1 MVIVQFRT
9 GSIMDVKKQ
18 ILYIYT
24 ETPMHVGTGV
34 GLGAVDMPIQ
44 REKHTGY
51 PIIQASGV
59 KGALRDTA
67 ELILDR
73 QEIKSI
79 FGGASGDKGEDFAGA
94 MSPSDARILLFPVR
108 ALNGVFVWITSP
120 TVLERFRQETETA
133 DTPNVPEIEK
143 NGLAQVSNTDRIIN
157 GQIMLEE
164 YTYPAQFSD
173 LAQAWANHFAVY
185 ALRDSTGDYWKQ
197 RLYTHLVILTDDD
210 FRDFVKYSTD
220 IVTRIHVD
228 DVKKTVKTGAL
239 FTQELLPA
247 DSLLY
252 SMVHITNSRDG
263 KEDSNG
269 HFIPKMSVD
278 DVVKRLHDAIRDRF
292 NDRLQIGGDE
302 TVGRGR
308 VRLNWQGVE

>member
-1 MVIVQFRT
+1 
-9 GSIMDVKKQ
+9 MDVKKH
-18 ILYIYT
+18 ILYLYA

-67 ELILDR
+67 ELALGHDS
-73 QEIKSI
+73 QEVKSI
-79 FGGASGDKGEDFAGA
+79 FGSASGDKGEDFAGA

-120 TVLERFRQETETA
+120 TVLARFKQETELNNVP
-133 DTPNVPEIEK
+133 DVPEI
-143 NGLAQVSNTDRIIN
+143 NQADPVQVSSDNLLIA

-164 YTYPAQFSD
+164 YTYSSKVTNEATE
-173 LAQAWANHFAVY
+173 WANYLATNAFPDADNYWHKRIKSHFA
-185 ALRDSTGDYWKQ
+185 
-197 RLYTHLVILTDDD
+197 ILPDNE
-210 FRDFVKYSTD
+210 FRDFVRYSTE
-220 IVTRIHVD
+220 IVTRIHID
-228 DVKKTVKTGAL
+228 DVKKTVKDGQL

-252 SMVHITNSRDG
+252 SFIHITDSRDERIKAENIVG
-263 KEDSNG
+263 G
-269 HFIPKMSVD
+269 
-278 DVVKRLHDAIRDRF
+278 LQDAMG
-292 NDRLQIGGDE
+292 NRLQIGGDE

-308 VRLNWQGVE
+308 VRLNWQEVK

>member
-1 MVIVQFRT
+1 MN
-9 GSIMDVKKQ
+9 VKKH
-18 ILYIYT
+18 ILYLYT
-24 ETPMHVGTGV
+24 ETSMHVGTGV

-59 KGALRDTA
+59 KGALRDTV
-67 ELILDR
+67 ELDLGRDS
-73 QEIKSI
+73 QKVKSI

-120 TVLERFRQETETA
+120 TVLVRFKEETGLK
-133 DTPNVPEIEK
+133 DVSNICKVEK
-143 NGLAQVSNTDRIIN
+143 DAPVQVSNYNLIIA

-164 YTYPAQFSD
+164 YTYPAQVSD
-173 LAQAWANHFAVY
+173 EAQEWANY
-185 ALRDSTGDYWKQ
+185 LTEKALHPKTSNYWKK
-197 RLYTHLVILTDDD
+197 RLREHLVILPDNE
-210 FRDFVKYSTD
+210 FRDFVRYSTE
-220 IVTRIHVD
+220 IVTRIKINSD
-228 DVKKTVKTGAL
+228 TKTVDKEQGAL

-252 SMVHITNSRDG
+252 SFVHVTDSRQYA
-263 KEDSNG
+263 EDQDTGESTTV
-269 HFIPKMSVD
+269 MQS
-278 DVVKRLHDAIRDRF
+278 DVVVKTLKEAIKHHPV
-292 NDRLQIGGDE
+292 QIGGDE

-308 VRLNWQGVE
+308 VRLNWQEV

>member
-1 MVIVQFRT
+1 
-9 GSIMDVKKQ
+9 MDVKKH
-18 ILYIYT
+18 ILYLYA

-44 REKHTGY
+44 REKHTAY

-67 ELILDR
+67 ELALGHDS
-73 QEIKSI
+73 QEVKSI

-94 MSPSDARILLFPVR
+94 LSPSDARILLFPVR

-120 TVLERFRQETETA
+120 TVLARFKQETGLNSLPA
-133 DTPNVPEIEK
+133 VPKI
-143 NGLAQVSNTDRIIN
+143 NQDDPAQVSSDKLVIA

-164 YTYPAQFSD
+164 YAYVAKKSNE
-173 LAQAWANHFAVY
+173 ASEWANYLAENVFPDTHN
-185 ALRDSTGDYWKQ
+185 YWHERMKS
-197 RLYTHLVILTDDD
+197 HLAILPDNE
-210 FRDFVKYSTD
+210 FRDFVRYSTE
-220 IVTRIHVD
+220 IVTRIHLD

-252 SMVHITNSRDG
+252 SFVHITDTRDE
-263 KEDSNG
+263 KFAAEMIVSKLRNG
-269 HFIPKMSVD
+269 IG
-278 DVVKRLHDAIRDRF
+278 
-292 NDRLQIGGDE
+292 DRLQIGGDE

-308 VRLNWQGVE
+308 VRLNWREVKS

>member
-1 MVIVQFRT
+1 MVIIQFRT
-9 GSIMDVKKQ
+9 GSIMDAKKH
-18 ILYIYT
+18 ILYLYA

-67 ELILDR
+67 ELMLGR
-73 QEIKSI
+73 ESQEVKSI

-120 TVLERFRQETETA
+120 TVLARFKQETGLK
-133 DTPNVPEIEK
+133 DVPVVPEIDK
-143 NGLAQVSNTDRIIN
+143 GDPAQVSSDNLIIA

-164 YTYPAQFSD
+164 YTYVAQETKI
-173 LAQAWANHFAVY
+173 ATEWANHLAKSVFP
-185 ALRDSTGDYWKQ
+185 DTNDYWHK
-197 RLYTHLVILTDDD
+197 RINSHVAILPDNE
-210 FRDFVKYSTD
+210 FRDFVRYSTD
-220 IVTRIHVD
+220 IVTRIHID
-228 DVKKTVKTGAL
+228 DVKKTVKDGQL

-252 SMVHITNSRDG
+252 SFVHVTNSRDEQIRAHDIVG
-263 KEDSNG
+263 KLQN
-269 HFIPKMSVD
+269 
-278 DVVKRLHDAIRDRF
+278 AIG
-292 NDRLQIGGDE
+292 DRLQIGGDE

-308 VRLNWQGVE
+308 VRLNWQEVE

>member
-1 MVIVQFRT
+1 M
-9 GSIMDVKKQ
+9 SIKKH
-18 ILYIYT
+18 ILYLYA

-44 REKHTGY
+44 REKHTDY

-67 ELILDR
+67 ELQWRNTNGGTEI
-73 QEIKSI
+73 IKSI
-79 FGGASGDKGEDFAGA
+79 FGADSENRDITHASA

-108 ALNGVFVWITSP
+108 ALNGVFIWITSP
-120 TVLERFRQETETA
+120 TVLQRYKQETGLQDAPEV
-133 DTPNVPEIEK
+133 PQIERNSNV
-143 NGLAQVSNTDRIIN
+143 LVSDAKRLIG

-164 YTYPAQFSD
+164 YTYPAEFSD
-173 LAQAWANHFAVY
+173 LAQGWANHFAVH
-185 ALRDSTGDYWKQ
+185 ALHNDTDVYWKQ
-197 RLYTHLVILTDDD
+197 RLYTHLAILPDDE

-220 IVTRIHVD
+220 IVTRIHID
-228 DVKKTVKTGAL
+228 DVKKTVKDGAL

-252 SMVHITNSRDG
+252 SLVHVTNSRDEKATADEVTG
-263 KEDSNG
+263 ILRN
-269 HFIPKMSVD
+269 
-278 DVVKRLHDAIRDRF
+278 AIG
-292 NDRLQIGGDE
+292 DRLQIGGDE

-308 VRLNWQGVE
+308 VRLNWQEVN

>member
-1 MVIVQFRT
+1 
-9 GSIMDVKKQ
+9 MDVKKH
-18 ILYIYT
+18 ILYLYA

-67 ELILDR
+67 ELALGHDS
-73 QEIKSI
+73 QEVKSI

-120 TVLERFRQETETA
+120 TVLARFKQETELNNVP
-133 DTPNVPEIEK
+133 DVPEI
-143 NGLAQVSNTDRIIN
+143 NQGDPAQVSSDNLVIA

-164 YTYPAQFSD
+164 YTYSSKVTNEASE
-173 LAQAWANHFAVY
+173 WANCLATNVFPDADNFWHK
-185 ALRDSTGDYWKQ
+185 RIKS
-197 RLYTHLVILTDDD
+197 HLAILPDNE
-210 FRDFVKYSTD
+210 FRDFVRYSTE
-220 IVTRIHVD
+220 IVTRIHID
-228 DVKKTVKTGAL
+228 DVKKTVKDGQL

-252 SMVHITNSRDG
+252 SFIHITDSRQHIEDQNTG
-263 KEDSNG
+263 KSKTVMKADNVMETL
-269 HFIPKMSVD
+269 
-278 DVVKRLHDAIRDRF
+278 RDAI
-292 NDRLQIGGDE
+292 NKGKASSSIQASIQIGGDE
-302 TVGRGR
+302 TVGCGR
-308 VRLNWQGVE
+308 VRLSSREVL

>member
-1 MVIVQFRT
+1 
-9 GSIMDVKKQ
+9 MDVHKH
-18 ILYIYT
+18 ILYLYA

-51 PIIQASGV
+51 PIIQASGI

-67 ELILDR
+67 QLKLGDGEVMR
-73 QEIKSI
+73 SI
-79 FGGASGDKGEDFAGA
+79 FGSDAENRNITHASA

-120 TVLERFRQETETA
+120 TVLERFKQETGLTDLPA
-133 DTPNVPEIEK
+133 VPEV
-143 NGLAQVSNTDRIIN
+143 GGQALVSSSERILK

-164 YTYPAQFSD
+164 YTYPAQVSPEVT
-173 LAQAWANHFAVY
+173 AWAEYFATH
-185 ALRDSTGDYWKQ
+185 ALVGESTDFWKQ
-197 RLYTHLVILTDDD
+197 RLQSHLVILPDDE
-210 FRDFVKYSTD
+210 FRDFVKYSTE
-220 IVTRIHVD
+220 IVTRIHID
-228 DVKKTVKTGAL
+228 DVKKTVKDGQL

-252 SMVHITNSRDG
+252 SLVHISRSRDG
-263 KEDSNG
+263 EINVG
-269 HFIPKMSVD
+269 QVET
-278 DVVKRLHDAIRDRF
+278 VLREAIG
-292 NDRLQIGGDE
+292 DRLQIGGDE

-308 VRLNWQGVE
+308 VRLNWQEAK

>member
-1 MVIVQFRT
+1 
-9 GSIMDVKKQ
+9 MDVKKH
-18 ILYIYT
+18 ILYLYT

-44 REKHTGY
+44 REKHTDY

-67 ELILDR
+67 ELALGRDS
-73 QEIKSI
+73 QDVKSI

-120 TVLERFRQETETA
+120 TVLARFKREVGIDGA
-133 DTPNVPEIEK
+133 PDTLDSDE
-143 NGLAQVSNTDRIIN
+143 AQVSNN
-157 GQIMLEE
+157 GLLISQQVMLEE
-164 YTYPAQFSD
+164 YTYPAQVTD
-173 LAQAWANHFAVY
+173 TAVEWANYLASY
-185 ALRDSTGDYWKQ
+185 ALHNATDAYWKD
-197 RLYTHLVILTDDD
+197 RLRTHLVILPDNE
-210 FRDFVKYSTD
+210 FRDFVCYSTE
-220 IVTRIHVD
+220 IVTRIHID
-228 DVKKTVKTGAL
+228 DVKKTVKDGQL

-252 SMVHITNSRDG
+252 SFVHVTNSRD
-263 KEDSNG
+263 EQIRS
-269 HFIPKMSVD
+269 H
-278 DVVKRLHDAIRDRF
+278 DVVVKLQNAIGY
-292 NDRLQIGGDE
+292 RLQIGGDE

-308 VRLNWQGVE
+308 VRLNWQEIE